1 MGVATKNGPHFSFY
15 FNIFLKIFVMKYAGF
30 RPVPG
35 EQKKNR
41 FLSTEAAIMDI
52 IIIII
57 AIKRKREIGTDFSIL
72 APTTPRTLTGR
83 AAENQ
88 EWPKQRKI
96 GG

>member
-57 AIKRKREIGTDFSIL
+57 AIKGKREIGTDFSIL

-88 EWPKQRKI
+88 EWPKQKKI